1 AAGTASGSASAAAA
15 GASGADCA
23 VISEETAGPFPG
35 DGSNGPDI
43 LTQSGVVRKDIRASL
58 GSTTTVAQG
67 VPLTIRLAIQDQA
80 NNCAPLAG
88 AAVYVWHCDRDGNY
102 SMYSSGVENE
112 TYLRGVQAVDANGVA
127 TFTSIF
133 PACYPGRWP
142 HVHFEVYKSLDE
154 ATAAGQILAT
164 SQLALPGDVCS
175 TVYATTGYEQSVS
188 NLSRV
193 SLTRDMVFGDDGGVS
208 QLATMTGSV
217 SGGYTAALTV
227 GL

>member
-1 AAGTASGSASAAAA
+1 MLAG
-15 GASGADCA
+15 
-23 VISEETAGPFPG
+23 IP
-35 DGSNGPDI
+35 
-43 LTQSGVVRKDIRASL
+43 
-58 GSTTTVAQG
+58 
-67 VPLTIRLAIQDQA
+67 VPLTVRLTLVRADDDT
-80 NNCAPLAG
+80 PVEG
-88 AAVYVWHCDRDGNY
+88 AAVYLWHCNRDGAY
-102 SMYSSGVENE
+102 SMYDRSVADEN
-112 TYLRGVQAVDANGVA
+112 YLRGVQTSAADGTV

-133 PACYPGRWP
+133 PACYAGRWP